1 MIFFRCSMAQ
11 LKKTGQ
17 MKALGT
23 QGNTALFYLES
34 ED

>member
-1 MIFFRCSMAQ
+1 MIFFRSSKAQ

-17 MKALGT
+17 MKALRT
-23 QGNTALFYLES
+23 QGNTALFYLEN